1 MGSSPAEAT
10 PSSLSRQH
18 VDRRLFRLALPALGT
33 LAVEPLY
40 IATDTAII
48 GRVGAEELAGL
59 AAAGT
64 ILALIVAGTNFL
76 AYGTTERIA
85 SARGAKNMARS
96 GAFAQHALLLGVVI
110 GMLACAALV
119 PLASSSVSLLG
130 AGPEATSHGIRY
142 LPSAAFGL

>member
-1 MGSSPAEAT
+1 MGSSRAEGT
-10 PSSLSRQH
+10 PFSLSRQH

-40 IATDTAII
+40 VATDTAII

-64 ILALIVAGTNFL
+64 ILAVIVAGTNFL

-85 SARGAKNMARS
+85 SARRVAR
-96 GAFAQHALLLGVVI
+96 
-110 GMLACAALV
+110 
-119 PLASSSVSLLG
+119 
-130 AGPEATSHGIRY
+130 T
-142 LPSAAFGL
+142 